1 MAVISACFSLS
12 VAQHNTSS
20 PVVITSATL
29 CFGGVAACTTGAPK
43 TAQSLVGRPLTRDT
57 LAAAQDVLA
66 SELVIPHS
74 VPGGMPEF
82 RRAIIQSLFFKYY
95 VLLMGELGDPTV
107 PPAELESLQPLHR
120 GLTSSTQVFEEALVN
135 KHDGVDT
142 VGKPVR
148 HTTALEQVL
157 RL

>member
-1 MAVISACFSLS
+1 
-12 VAQHNTSS
+12 
-20 PVVITSATL
+20 
-29 CFGGVAACTTGAPK
+29 
-43 TAQSLVGRPLTRDT
+43 
-57 LAAAQDVLA
+57 
-66 SELVIPHS
+66 
-74 VPGGMPEF
+74 MPEF

-95 VLLMGELGDPTV
+95 VSLMGELCDLTV

-135 KHDGVDT
+135 KHDGVDM

-157 RL
+157 RI